1 MLKTHAILQ
10 DVLIVV
16 YCVGVCVLFHQP
28 REYWKPFYFL
38 GAIIMLILGDDNIVW
53 VTWLLAT
60 Y

>member
-1 MLKTHAILQ
+1 MLILQ

-16 YCVGVCVLFHQP
+16 YGVGVCVLFLQP

-38 GAIIMLILGDDNIVW
+38 GAIIMLILGVDNIVW